1 MRVDSHVYTGY
12 TIPSYYDSL
21 IAKLIVTAPDRTKLL
36 ARCRRCLGEFQI
48 GGVDTTIPFHQ
59 KIVNNPDFIAGN
71 MDTGLIER
79 MMAEDKKASESKK

>member
-1 MRVDSHVYTGY
+1 MDSHVYTGY

-21 IAKLIVTAPDRTKLL
+21 IAKLIVTAPDREHLL

-48 GGVDTTIPFHQ
+48 GGICTTIPFHQ

-79 MMAEDKKASESKK
+79 MMREEKKADESKK